1 MSFKRTQF
9 SKILMTGFLGL
20 LILSFAGAA
29 MAGERIIVEM
39 NNGDRLE
46 GELIKKDENNLY
58 MYFGGK
64 IISISQKKV
73 KSLKTAGI
81 QEASTNK
88 AMNFEFYKTANL
100 PVKSVQTHVK
110 ELGQAVVL
118 VKTPSGL
125 GTGWFCNQKGYLI
138 TNNHVVAKEKS
149 ITVTIFPRK
158 GQGFGKKVYK
168 KVKII
173 ALNADLDLALLKIEE
188 EIHENY
194 PQLFLGDSSQL
205 KAGEKVF
212 LIGNPLGL
220 ERSTSE
226 GIISKVSRNYGGRL
240 YLQTTAPIS
249 PGNSGGPLFNERGEV
264 VGVIN
269 MGFKYLDGLG
279 FAIPSR
285 YIKEFLDNIEAFA
298 YDNDNPNNGFQY
310 MEAPITTTDRKIRFT
325 DTEFIKSSYG
335 ISHLTLADL
344 NGDSIK
350 EIIFANND
358 KAEIEIIRLANES
371 DQKKLKKS
379 TDLEDINRLKESDR
393 FASDTITVTSK
404 IYSLGVGDF
413 TGDKRPDIVFYGDVD
428 GLAILEQKADGTF
441 KTAKKIDDI
450 KILERQTAL
459 KVIDINGDGRKDIF
473 TMGKKVFTIFLSGK
487 EKKEYPLNSNYV
499 NKIKHYDIMDIN
511 EDGRKDIIFF
521 VLDKNYAVY
530 VRLQNEEGGFVEEI
544 PVRSNISGPVVRYF
558 GDNKAKFLTLD
569 SGLNRVREIVLAKEK
584 EKKKSGNIPSGF
596 LTVPLGSEGGISSNI
611 KLGNMDGDEAL
622 EMLTVDRLSNEFI
635 TLDREGDT
643 FKLIRSPSPKE
654 VTQFE
659 LYAGRK
665 KKAIV
670 ISFSMKDKIFG
681 ISRVENGKVSFPRP
695 LTYQGTIQFM
705 RLGRFFS
712 KRTVLLWVEKSGD
725 KYFVRYIPADRL
737 LDAVY
742 QNESGSLDVKAKTLH
757 FDFKGKKGGMT
768 SFLTQKPDKLSFAD
782 FNGDG
787 RKDLVVYWSYS
798 DKESLFL
805 GMGKGQ
811 FREIIKDQ
819 KVLGG
824 ASILSED
831 INGNGQKDVLL
842 VQSDYVRL
850 LKVDKKNK
858 LYIKQQINWKFDPL
872 KRLVFYRKR
881 GRTPQF
887 LALAG
892 KKLMLVEYNSKK
904 KVFVVKEKRDLTG
917 MGNNRIKVGSI
928 TGNGIPDILILGGG
942 VIHLYLNKNNHLTLN
957 SKVIMNT
964 KTQYYLYWKIFSCDL
979 DMDKRDEILLFD
991 SKKAMFE
998 IYRKGKGGRLKGIL
1012 RQRLFTKTI
1021 FQRGSSVYELPKQVQ
1036 IGDVDGNGKPD
1047 FICILQD
1054 RIAIYLQ
1061 DTKKL

>member
-1 MSFKRTQF
+1 MTSKRTQF
-9 SKILMTGFLGL
+9 SKILMTGLLGL
-20 LILSFAGAA
+20 LLSLTSVAG
-29 MAGERIIVEM
+29 AGERIIVEM

-46 GELIKKDENNLY
+46 GELIKKDERNLY
-58 MYFGGK
+58 MYFAGK
-64 IISISQKKV
+64 IISISQNKV
-73 KSLKTAGI
+73 KSLKKVGD
-81 QEASTNK
+81 QEISTNK
-88 AMNFEFYKTANL
+88 TKNFEFYKTANL

-125 GTGWFCNQKGYLI
+125 GTGWFCNQKGYLV

-188 EIHENY
+188 KIHENY
-194 PQLFLGDSSQL
+194 PQLFLGDSTKL

-279 FAIPSR
+279 FAIPSK
-285 YIKEFLDNIEAFA
+285 YIKEFLNNIEAFA

-310 MEAPITTTDRKIRFT
+310 MEAPITSTDRKIRFT

-344 NGDSIK
+344 NGDKTK

-358 KAEIEIIRLANES
+358 KAEIEIIRLANEK
-371 DQKKLKKS
+371 DKKKLKTS
-379 TDLEDINRLKESDR
+379 TDLEDINRLEESGR
-393 FASDTITVTSK
+393 FVSDTITVSSK

-413 TGDKRPDIVFYGDVD
+413 TGDNRPDIVFYGDVD
-428 GLAILEQKADGTF
+428 GLALLEQKADGTF
-441 KTAKKIDDI
+441 KAAKKIDDI
-450 KILERQTAL
+450 KISERRTAL
-459 KVIDINGDGRKDIF
+459 KVIDINGDGSKDIF
-473 TMGKKVFTIFLSGK
+473 TMGKKGFTIFLSGR
-487 EKKEYPLNSNYV
+487 EKKEYPLNSSYV
-499 NKIKHYDIMDIN
+499 NKISSYDIMDIN
-511 EDGRKDIIFF
+511 EDGRKDIVFF

-530 VRLQNEEGGFVEEI
+530 VRLQNADGGFVEEI

-558 GDNKAKFLTLD
+558 GDKRPKFLTLD
-569 SGLNRVREIVLAKEK
+569 NGLNRVREIVLTQEK
-584 EKKKSGNIPSGF
+584 QKGSGNIPSG
-596 LTVPLGSEGGISSNI
+596 LLSVPIGSEEGVSSNV
-611 KLGNMDGDEAL
+611 KLGNVDGDKAL
-622 EMLTVDRLSNEFI
+622 EMLTVDSMTNEFI
-635 TLDREGDT
+635 VLDREGDS

-659 LYAGRK
+659 LYSGRK

-670 ISFSMKDKIFG
+670 ISFSVKDKIFG
-681 ISRVENGKVSFPRP
+681 ISRVEHGKVSFPRP

-705 RLGRFFS
+705 RLGPLFG

-725 KYFVRYIPADRL
+725 KYFVRYIPANQL

-742 QNESGSLDVKAKTLH
+742 RNENGSLDVKAKTLH
-757 FDFKGKKGGMT
+757 FHFKGKKEGMT
-768 SFLTQKPDKLSFAD
+768 SFLTQKPAKLSFAD

-798 DKESLFL
+798 DKESLLL
-805 GMGKGQ
+805 GMGKGR

-824 ASILSED
+824 APILFED
-831 INGNGQKDVLL
+831 INGDGQKDVLL
-842 VQSDYVRL
+842 IQSDYVRL

-858 LYIKQQINWKFDPL
+858 LYIKQQINWKLDPL

-904 KVFVVKEKRDLTG
+904 KVFIVKEKQDLTG
-917 MGNNRIKVGSI
+917 MENNKIKVGSV
-928 TGNGIPDILILGGG
+928 TGKGMPDILILGGG
-942 VIHLYLNKNNHLTLN
+942 VIHLYLNKKSNLILN

-964 KTQYYLYWKIFSCDL
+964 KTQYYLYWNIFSTDL
-979 DMDKRDEILLFD
+979 DLDKRDEILLFD

-998 IYRKGKGGRLKGIL
+998 IYRKVKGGQLKGIL

-1021 FQRGSSVYELPKQVQ
+1021 LQRGGSVYELPKEVQ

-1047 FICILQD
+1047 FVCILQD

-1061 DTKKL
+1061 ATKKL